1 MGNSFKIW
9 YTLIKTH
16 KTTLAMYNLGLKSKY
31 THQHRKVFNEFRQD
45 IADKGSALSSEGLQA
60 TYQFLG
66 SSLSS
71 VLEYN

>member
-1 MGNSFKIW
+1 
-9 YTLIKTH
+9 
-16 KTTLAMYNLGLKSKY
+16 MYNLGLKSKY

-66 SSLSS
+66 SSLNS
-71 VLEYN
+71 VLEHN